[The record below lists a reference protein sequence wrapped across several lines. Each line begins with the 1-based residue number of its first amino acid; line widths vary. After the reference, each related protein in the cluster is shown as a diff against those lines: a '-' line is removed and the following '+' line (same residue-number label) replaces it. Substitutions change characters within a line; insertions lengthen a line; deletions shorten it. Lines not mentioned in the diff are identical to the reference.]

1 MLGGG
6 AWQRKVGAWCQSS
19 ASLLP
24 VDEVH
29 GFKTFSPLPPHLSAQ
44 LHGAMESNDVT
55 ETSGTLSHTNSS
67 LL

>member
-6 AWQRKVGAWCQSS
+6 AWQKKVGIWCQSS

-24 VDEVH
+24 VYEVL
-29 GFKTFSPLPPHLSAQ
+29 GFKTSPHRSAQ

-67 LL
+67 HL

>member
-6 AWQRKVGAWCQSS
+6 AWWRKVGAWCQSS

-24 VDEVH
+24 AYEVL
-29 GFKTFSPLPPHLSAQ
+29 GFKTFSPLPHLSAQ